1 MPFTC
6 KVGDSFY
13 LPDTGGRHRYV
24 ILTKPN
30 SDNKVVLVNFTDSR
44 NIESPII
51 FNPKDDKRLF
61 TKRTGVNYA
70 KARLIQIKVLM
81 ESVIDGWE
89 FCQLN
94 HINKIVIGAFQ
105 SHHTP
110 IYILKELS
118 TQYPEEHK
126 QYCTWDYTI

>member
-30 SDNKVVLVNFTDSR
+30 SDSKIVLVNFTDSR
-44 NIESPII
+44 NIESPVI

-61 TKRTGVNYA
+61 IKRTGVNYA
-70 KARLIQIKVLM
+70 QARLIKIKGLKDI
-81 ESVIDGWE
+81 IDGWE

-94 HINKIVIGAFQ
+94 HIKRIVTGAFQ
-105 SHHTP
+105 SQHTP

-126 QYCTWDYTI
+126 QYCDWDYTI